1 MHINACFYTD
11 MLSKNQIKFIQ
22 SLARK
27 KGRVE
32 SGCFLAE
39 GNKLVEDTLHAF
51 ECRMLVATPQWWAQH
66 VHVQADVKVEASRDE
81 LSRVSQLTTPQDVLA
96 VYVMPQRSLDVELLH
111 DELSLVLDTVQD
123 PGNLGTIIRIADW
136 MGIRH
141 IICSPE
147 TADVYNPKVVQ
158 ATMGALARVVL
169 HYTPLVPFM
178 ELIKDSMPVYG
189 TYLDG
194 ENIYS
199 KPLSMH
205 GLIVMGNEGNG
216 ISSAL
221 EPYIS
226 HRLYIPNYPQGAV
239 TSESLNVAVATAIT
253 CAEFR
258 RRELEIKK

>member
-1 MHINACFYTD
+1 MHINACLYTY

-51 ECRMLVATPQWWAQH
+51 ECRMLVATPQWWEQH
-66 VHVQADVKVEASRDE
+66 AHAQADVKVEASHDE

-96 VYVMPQRSLDVELLH
+96 VYVMPQRSLDIEQLH
-111 DELSLVLDTVQD
+111 DQLSLVLDTVQD

-178 ELIKDSMPVYG
+178 EQVKDSMPIYG

-194 ENIYS
+194 ENIYR
-199 KPLSMH
+199 KTLSTH
-205 GLIVMGNEGNG
+205 GRIVMGNDGNG

-221 EPYIS
+221 APYIS
-226 HRLYIPNYPQGAV
+226 QRLYIPNYPQGAV

-258 RRELEIKK
+258 RRDSELKM

>member
-1 MHINACFYTD
+1 MRLEAYLYTD

-51 ECRMLVATPQWWAQH
+51 ECRMLVATPDWWKQH
-66 VHVQADVKVEASRDE
+66 AHAQADVKVEASHDE

-96 VYVMPQRSLDVELLH
+96 VYVMPQRSLNIEQLH
-111 DELSLVLDTVQD
+111 NELSLVLDTVQD

-178 ELIKDSMPVYG
+178 EQVKDSMPIYG

-194 ENIYS
+194 DNIYH
-199 KPLSMH
+199 KPLSTH

-258 RRELEIKK
+258 RRQWDVKM

>member
-1 MHINACFYTD
+1 MHINACLYTY

-51 ECRMLVATPQWWAQH
+51 ECRMLVATPQWWEQH
-66 VHVQADVKVEASRDE
+66 AHAQADVKIEASRDE
-81 LSRVSQLTTPQDVLA
+81 LLRVSQLTTPQDVLA
-96 VYVMPQRSLDVELLH
+96 VYVMPQRSLDIEQLH
-111 DELSLVLDTVQD
+111 DQLSLVLDTVQD

-178 ELIKDSMPVYG
+178 EQIKDSMPVYG

-194 ENIYS
+194 ENIYR
-199 KPLSMH
+199 KTLSTH

-226 HRLYIPNYPQGAV
+226 QRLYIPNYPQGAV

-258 RRELEIKK
+258 RRESELKM